1 MRFRLELSC
10 TRTDA
15 HTITQINNTWYH
27 FMARQRLFN
36 WGRHWAEGEQCQLF
50 GDILARVTTRA
61 KEFADALG
69 SGKQQQQILWQR
81 LAKQEKTCRGH
92 GLIVPGAEVWDSQAS
107 PYHRHSVIK
116 GARLCEKT
124 FCWRRLRPP
133 ATPLIF
139 GQEVSAHDWMW
150 SGLKTILLKR
160 GLFLKNKYKTKV
172 YHIQAFAK
180 VVNTML
186 IKLIIFNCIPVF
198 LD

>member
-27 FMARQRLFN
+27 FMARQHLFN

-50 GDILARVTTRA
+50 GDILARVMTTRV

-81 LAKQEKTCRGH
+81 LAKQEKMCRGH

-116 GARLCEKT
+116 GARLREKT
-124 FCWRRLRPP
+124 FCWDCGLQLHRWFLDKRCQPRIECGVDWRR
-133 ATPLIF
+133 F
-139 GQEVSAHDWMW
+139 YSKED
-150 SGLKTILLKR
+150 
-160 GLFLKNKYKTKV
+160 FLKKNTK
-172 YHIQAFAK
+172 QRC
-180 VVNTML
+180 
-186 IKLIIFNCIPVF
+186 IIFKHLPK
-198 LD
+198 